1 MQVSNASMLYT
12 DANLENVSQEISY
25 SPDFI
30 NSAQIN
36 LGYSSLVLL
45 QIVREKSNR
54 TVATSKVLEFQGTSL
69 HTCKL

>member
-1 MQVSNASMLYT
+1 MQVSNSSMLYT

-25 SPDFI
+25 SSDFM

-36 LGYSSLVLL
+36 LGYSLLVLL
-45 QIVREKSNR
+45 QNVREKSNR
-54 TVATSKVLEFQGTSL
+54 TVGTSKVLEFRGTLL